1 MPSFDI
7 VSEVKMNEVLN
18 AVDNANRELAT
29 RFDFRGVEA
38 SFELNKEEVKLEA
51 DADFQL
57 KQMVEI
63 LRAALLKRNIE
74 NSSMDV
80 GDSVHSGKRFH
91 LNVKFKQGIEKEIAK
106 KLVKLIKDSK
116 IKVQVAIQGDEVRVT
131 GKKRRSAGSH
141 GAGTWCRAG
150 SADAVPEFPRLMTGG
165 EGSAL
170 PLVRLHIVR

>member
-63 LRAALLKRNIE
+63 LRGALLKRQIE
-74 NSSMDV
+74 NSCMDV

-91 LNVKFKQGIEKEIAK
+91 LTVKFKQGIDKEVAK

-116 IKVQVAIQGDEVRVT
+116 IKVQAAIQGDEVRVT
-131 GKKRRSAGSH
+131 GKKRDDLQETMA
-141 GAGTWCRAG
+141 
-150 SADAVPEFPRLMTGG
+150 
-165 EGSAL
+165 
-170 PLVRLHIVR
+170 LVRGAELGQPMQFQNFRD

>member
-80 GDSVHSGKRFH
+80 GDSGHSGKRFH
-91 LNVKFKQGIEKEIAK
+91 LTVKFKQGIEKEIAK

-131 GKKRRSAGSH
+131 GKKRDDLQETMA
-141 GAGTWCRAG
+141 
-150 SADAVPEFPRLMTGG
+150 
-165 EGSAL
+165 
-170 PLVRLHIVR
+170 LVRGAELGQPMQFQNFRD

>member
-91 LNVKFKQGIEKEIAK
+91 QNVKFKQGIEKEIAK

-131 GKKRRSAGSH
+131 GKKRDDLQEAM
-141 GAGTWCRAG
+141 A
-150 SADAVPEFPRLMTGG
+150 
-165 EGSAL
+165 
-170 PLVRLHIVR
+170 LVRGAELGQPMQFQNFRD

>member
-51 DADFQL
+51 DAEFQL

-80 GDSVHSGKRFH
+80 ADSVHSGKRFH

-131 GKKRRSAGSH
+131 GKKRDDLQETMA
-141 GAGTWCRAG
+141 
-150 SADAVPEFPRLMTGG
+150 
-165 EGSAL
+165 
-170 PLVRLHIVR
+170 LVRGAELGQPMQFQNFRD

>member
-91 LNVKFKQGIEKEIAK
+91 LTVKFKQGIEKEIAK

-116 IKVQVAIQGDEVRVT
+116 IKVQAAIQGDEVRVT
-131 GKKRRSAGSH
+131 GKKRDDLQETMA
-141 GAGTWCRAG
+141 
-150 SADAVPEFPRLMTGG
+150 
-165 EGSAL
+165 
-170 PLVRLHIVR
+170 LVRGAELGQPMQFQNFRD

>member
-38 SFELNKEEVKLEA
+38 SFEMTKEEVKLEA

-74 NSSMDV
+74 NSSMEA

-91 LNVKFKQGIEKEIAK
+91 LNVKFKQGIEKEVAK

-131 GKKRRSAGSH
+131 GKKRDDLQEAM
-141 GAGTWCRAG
+141 A
-150 SADAVPEFPRLMTGG
+150 
-165 EGSAL
+165 
-170 PLVRLHIVR
+170 LVRGADLGQPMQFQNFRD

>member
-57 KQMVEI
+57 KQVEI
-63 LRAALLKRNIE
+63 LRGALLKRQIE

-91 LNVKFKQGIEKEIAK
+91 LTVKFKQGIDKEVAK

-116 IKVQVAIQGDEVRVT
+116 IKVQAAIKGDEVRVT
-131 GKKRRSAGSH
+131 GKKRDDLQETMA
-141 GAGTWCRAG
+141 
-150 SADAVPEFPRLMTGG
+150 
-165 EGSAL
+165 
-170 PLVRLHIVR
+170 LVRGAELGQPMQFQNFRD